1 MTKITLNEINIGD
14 EILLEKG
21 NYAGLYLVVLKKE
34 NKPNRQVYITV
45 GQRNN
50 KNFMK
55 CLGDYRNIVI
65 SEIRRA

>member
-1 MTKITLNEINIGD
+1 MTKITLDEINIGD

-50 KNFMK
+50 KNFMIK
-55 CLGDYRNIVI
+55 
-65 SEIRRA
+65 